1 MFKNITVFFSLFFV
15 TFFITLFITFLH
27 FCFTVNF
34 SSGRG
39 VAGSLVRNDS
49 TLLIDEHVN
58 VPDGGLQEATYTY
71 LRPSY
76 RGHSG
81 DYRCVA
87 KNSLGEASVD
97 FRIEVE

>member
-1 MFKNITVFFSLFFV
+1 MFKNITVFFSLLFV
-15 TFFITLFITFLH
+15 TFFITLFITSLR
-27 FCFTVNF
+27 FTVNF

-39 VAGSLVRNDS
+39 VVGSLVRNES

-76 RGHSG
+76 RGQSG